1 MTIMESA
8 AEMNTSYIDC
18 SNSIDRIGLFAE
30 ASYKEYKIN
39 LKEVALKV
47 LKENGTEDDFNFLA
61 TEATKDYI
69 KRAKKAIEKFIEA
82 IVKFIRKCKDE
93 FIKLVTQERTR
104 VAVEKAEAVC
114 KANPKLR
121 SQKIEYHDT
130 DKQVSILKQDLDR
143 VRKKVSK
150 VKAKGVASEN
160 DIEEMNELEKELD
173 KKVLAAAAITSV
185 SLMTAIGLFK
195 SINSRSEVDRAISE
209 DVSDM
214 DIKVDETTAQT
225 SETASY
231 FVKSTGIM
239 GKIKKEIIAKVIEK
253 STTLFNG
260 IKNAINNVR
269 GVSPSENIAVE
280 SEAKLEDLKMFAYV
294 VEAAKAEDE
303 KEEKDE
309 SKANVSEGLDLDEY
323 FEELC
328 DDLFTAKEDKSEDKP
343 EEKEE
348 EKAPETETDKE
359 EKVEE
364 DDAKSTEEVKAES
377 AETSDVSEN
386 SEDMAQTYMEQLEA
400 ELFGETE
407 EVIRESS
414 EEDVEESKEVDAQT
428 YMEQLEAELFG
439 DDEEVIDESSEEV
452 VEESANITAESL
464 LDEMEKLL

>member
-239 GKIKKEIIAKVIEK
+239 GKIKNIEYNNEYIQIEASDRYNYK
-253 STTLFNG
+253 IPNNNSYIRNLLNNG
-260 IKNAINNVR
+260 IR
-269 GVSPSENIAVE
+269 ENE
-280 SEAKLEDLKMFAYV
+280 NL
-294 VEAAKAEDE
+294 
-303 KEEKDE
+303 EKDIE
-309 SKANVSEGLDLDEY
+309 YYNKCANICMYPIWIAAGMLAYGLISKFILLDLV
-323 FEELC
+323 LIVC
-328 DDLFTAKEDKSEDKP
+328 G
-343 EEKEE
+343 
-348 EKAPETETDKE
+348 
-359 EKVEE
+359 
-364 DDAKSTEEVKAES
+364 
-377 AETSDVSEN
+377 
-386 SEDMAQTYMEQLEA
+386 AQVGL
-400 ELFGETE
+400 
-407 EVIRESS
+407 
-414 EEDVEESKEVDAQT
+414 
-428 YMEQLEAELFG
+428 
-439 DDEEVIDESSEEV
+439 
-452 VEESANITAESL
+452 SL
-464 LDEMEKLL
+464 LGITVFKIAIKN